1 MRQSTVALLVFKLYS
16 TPEHMF
22 LNTGKRSVPGV
33 QIVFFH
39 MYSVHATTV
48 ATFPQKHNKVGESLS
63 QCTYESAPLPPP
75 SRPLSPSSLL
85 ERRALRARKSF
96 LFSPPS
102 LYFLPTPP
110 LPPPAPSSP
119 SSSSPS
125 SRPLFSLLP
134 PPLLPLPPLISPPS
148 YPVRPL
154 RNELLDPSAYEYAWA
169 GPITRVKCSGNSLY
183 KAADW
188 LITRL
193 CIIPLYLDEILWNS

>member
-102 LYFLPTPP
+102 LYFLPTP
-110 LPPPAPSSP
+110 L
-119 SSSSPS
+119 
-125 SRPLFSLLP
+125 SLLP
-134 PPLLPLPPLISPPS
+134 PPLLPPPLLPPPVPSSPSSLPLFSPS
-148 YPVRPL
+148 RPSSPHPL
-154 RNELLDPSAYEYAWA
+154 TLCAPSGMSYSIPRPTSMLGQDPSLEWNAL
-169 GPITRVKCSGNSLY
+169 GIVC
-183 KAADW
+183 
-188 LITRL
+188 TRL
-193 CIIPLYLDEILWNS
+193 QIG